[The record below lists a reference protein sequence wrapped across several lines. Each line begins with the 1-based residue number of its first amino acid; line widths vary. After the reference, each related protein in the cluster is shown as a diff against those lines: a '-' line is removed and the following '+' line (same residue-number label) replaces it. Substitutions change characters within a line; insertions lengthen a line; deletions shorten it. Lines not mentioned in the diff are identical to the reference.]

1 MPSSKRRSSLPPR
14 ALGLRT
20 LAVHAGQSPDAATGA
35 IAIPI
40 VATSSFAY
48 DDFDAGVRRFN
59 GEQPGFLYSR
69 FANPTVQT
77 FEAKMAALE
86 NGDDAVAFASGM
98 AAISSTLLS
107 LTSVGDEII
116 YVGTV
121 YGGTDGVLRGLL
133 PRLGI
138 RSIPV
143 PDLQEAEARIGPRTR
158 LIYVETPANPAMGI
172 IDLAE
177 AAGIAR
183 SAGIISVADN
193 TFSTPCLTQPLAL
206 GIDIVVHSATKY
218 IGGHGDA
225 IGGVVVGRAELMQS
239 IRSTGMKDLGGCMS
253 PHEAVMFI
261 RGLKTL
267 PLRIDAAC
275 DNAEQIA
282 AFLHSHPA
290 VGRVYYPGLPSHP
303 GYEIAHRQMRR
314 FGGILSFELR
324 GGRAMARTFLDHLT
338 LVTQAVSV
346 GDVDSLA
353 CHPASTTHSAVA
365 ENIRLQYGVTDGLVR
380 ISAGIEDSQDL
391 LEDVERALVR
401 AGAD

>member
-1 MPSSKRRSSLPPR
+1 MSSSKHRPSPPPR
-14 ALGLRT
+14 VLGLRT
-20 LAVHAGQSPDAATGA
+20 LAVHGGQSPDAATGA
-35 IAIPI
+35 IAPPI

-48 DDFDAGVRRFN
+48 DGFDAGVLRFT

-77 FEAKMAALE
+77 FEAKMATLE
-86 NGDDAVAFASGM
+86 GGESAVAFASGM
-98 AAISSTLLS
+98 AAISSTLLGLAS
-107 LTSVGDEII
+107 AGDEII

-121 YGGTDGVLRGLL
+121 YGGTDGVVRGLL

-138 RSIPV
+138 HTIPV
-143 PDLQEAEARIGPRTR
+143 PNLEGVTAHLSERTR
-158 LIYVETPANPAMGI
+158 LIYVETPANPVMGI
-172 IDLAE
+172 VDLRE
-177 AAGIAR
+177 VVRIAR
-183 SAGIISVADN
+183 DVGILSVVDN

-206 GIDIVVHSATKY
+206 GIDVVVHSATKY

-225 IGGVVVGRAELMQS
+225 TGGVAVGRAEPLKAV
-239 IRSTGMKDLGGCMS
+239 RSVGMKDLGGCMS
-253 PHEAVMFI
+253 PHEAAMFI

-267 PLRIDAAC
+267 PLRIEAAC

-282 AFLHSHPA
+282 TFLHAHPS
-290 VGRVYYPGLPSHP
+290 VERVYYPGLSSHP
-303 GYEIAHRQMRR
+303 GHEIARRQMRR

-324 GGRAMARTFLDHLT
+324 GGRTMVRAFLDHLG

-365 ENIRLQYGVTDGLVR
+365 EHIRLQSGVTDGLIR
-380 ISAGIEDSQDL
+380 LSAGIEDVEDL
-391 LEDVERALVR
+391 LADVEQALAYAISV
-401 AGAD
+401 